1 MYKSFRNIFN
11 IRIILGA
18 ILFAMIVFAM
28 FLGILWTARGQT
40 NPSAPATALF
50 SIIEA
55 PTGTPTTPA
64 IAPTPTLN
72 PNSTREAAIP
82 GIAINIGDFVQVS
95 GTGGDGLRLHVT
107 PGVSSDVDYV
117 AIDSEVFI
125 IKDGPVDADGYFW
138 WLLRDPY
145 SEKTL
150 GWGVADYLSV
160 VQNP

>member
-1 MYKSFRNIFN
+1 MFKSFRNWFN

-18 ILFAMIVFAM
+18 ILFAMIVFM
-28 FLGILWTARGQT
+28 VFLGILWTARWKSVAQ
-40 NPSAPATALF
+40 APATALL

-55 PTGTPTTPA
+55 PTGTPTTSA
-64 IAPTPTLN
+64 VAPTATLN
-72 PNSTREAAIP
+72 PDSTQESGLP
-82 GIAINIGDFVQVS
+82 GVEKKIGDFVQVS

-107 PGVSSDVDYV
+107 PGVSSDVDYL
-117 AIDSEVFI
+117 AIESEVFI
-125 IKDGPVDADGYFW
+125 IKDGPVDSDGYFW

-160 VQNP
+160 IQNP

>member
-1 MYKSFRNIFN
+1 MYQSFRNIFN

-18 ILFAMIVFAM
+18 ILFAMIVFAL
-28 FLGILWTARGQT
+28 FLGILWTARGKT
-40 NPSAPATALF
+40 NPQAPATALF

-72 PNSTREAAIP
+72 PNSTREAVLP

-95 GTGGDGLRLHVT
+95 GTGGDGLRLHLT
-107 PGVSSDVDYV
+107 PGVSGDVDYV

-125 IKDGPVDADGYFW
+125 IKDGPVDSDGYYW